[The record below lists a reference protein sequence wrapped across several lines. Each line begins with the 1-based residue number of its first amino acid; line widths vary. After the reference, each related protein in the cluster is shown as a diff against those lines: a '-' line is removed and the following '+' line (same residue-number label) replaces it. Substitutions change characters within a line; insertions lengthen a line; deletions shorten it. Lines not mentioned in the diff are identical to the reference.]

1 MYSVVQLRVWQGIYS
16 ECHLHLNERES
27 GKLIPMRSKV
37 DKTGNIHSA
46 EKTGMIL
53 VQKYIKE
60 VVSYRLWPLQLV
72 TAGRTKP

>member
-1 MYSVVQLRVWQGIYS
+1 MY
-16 ECHLHLNERES
+16 LNERES

-37 DKTGNIHSA
+37 DKTGNIQSA
-46 EKTGMIL
+46 EMTGMIL